1 MLSSELRLN
10 QFLVQMQPAKQ
21 SKETVVTKAL
31 AKSALT
37 MKRVLMEGSMSVRL
51 PNQQPIRLVQLR
63 VPNLH
68 QQGPNQHRPN
78 RQPILSELHRRTRH
92 QQSQL
97 PILSAR
103 QQGLSQHRLN
113 RHQLNQPLILLE
125 LPNSDQ
131 SKTAQPAM
139 DGLFLCAQLRWK
151 HHPPRDFH
159 GLSLL
164 VGHPSFRHNSC

>member
-1 MLSSELRLN
+1 MTE
-10 QFLVQMQPAKQ
+10 
-21 SKETVVTKAL
+21 
-31 AKSALT
+31 
-37 MKRVLMEGSMSVRL
+37 KRVLMEGSMSVRL

-68 QQGPNQHRPN
+68 QQGPNQHPHN
-78 RQPILSELHRRTRH
+78 RQPILSALHRLTRH
-92 QQSQL
+92 QQSQQ
-97 PILSAR
+97 PILLEH
-103 QQGLSQHRLN
+103 QQELSQHRLN

-139 DGLFLCAQLRWK
+139 DGLFLCAQARWK
-151 HHPPRDFH
+151 HHPPREFRD
-159 GLSLL
+159 LSLL